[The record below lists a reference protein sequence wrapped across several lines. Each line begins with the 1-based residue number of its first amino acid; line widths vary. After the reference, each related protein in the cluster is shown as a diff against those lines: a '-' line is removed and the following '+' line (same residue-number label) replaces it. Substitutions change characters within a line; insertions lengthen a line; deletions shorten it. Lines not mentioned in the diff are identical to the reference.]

1 MVKMHVPLATHFI
14 ANKKLYNVITHF
26 LKLEKYLNKR
36 KLQERFMPTRQINEK
51 WLSIKNETSSSKV
64 A

>member
-14 ANKKLYNVITHF
+14 ANKKLYNIITHF
-26 LKLEKYLNKR
+26 LKLEKYSNKK
-36 KLQERFMPTRQINEK
+36 KLQERYMPTRQINDI
-51 WLSIKNETSSSKV
+51 WLSIKNETSSSEV